1 MAQRVVLHIG
11 PRKTATTYIQRV
23 LQSLVRSRNIPAD
36 LYPIRTRGRVDHN
49 HVPGLIDLVRSAGE
63 IGLQDDAWTLQDGSD
78 ATSLL
83 RAVADAPGDVILSAE
98 AMSVLRPSGVRAV
111 IDALAPAPVD
121 VVITARALDRVLPS
135 SWQQHMRNGNYE
147 AYDSYL
153 ALRAEERRTRIYE
166 VELARAFWRAYRYA
180 DLVRRWHDVARSVSL
195 VTIPAA
201 SADPAETWRRFR
213 SAAGVDALPAEPPA
227 IPDDRANVS
236 LTGAETYAIYGLNL
250 IARAAG
256 HGRREVRAW
265 HRTLIRDG
273 WTDRVDRGPRLGLP
287 AGIRPDVRAWVSE
300 DLADLRASNVV
311 VWGDL
316 NDLECAAEAADPGV
330 PSPDA
335 VAAAAGAALTLLLDT
350 GADADTEA

>member
-11 PRKTATTYIQRV
+11 PRKTATTYLQRV
-23 LQSLVRSRNIPAD
+23 LQSLVRSGDIPAD

-63 IGLQDDAWTLQDGSD
+63 IGLQDDAWTQQDGSD

-83 RAVADAPGDVILSAE
+83 RAVTEARGDVILSAE

-111 IDALAPAPVD
+111 VDALAPAPVD

-135 SWQQHMRNGNYE
+135 SWQQHMRNGNFE
-147 AYDSYL
+147 AYDAYL
-153 ALRAEERRTRIYE
+153 ALRTEERESCIYE
-166 VELARAFWRAYRYA
+166 TELARAFWRAYRYP
-180 DLVRRWHDVARSVSL
+180 DLVRRWQDVARSVSL
-195 VTIPAA
+195 VTIPTG

-213 SAAGVDALPAEPPA
+213 AAAAIDALPAEPPT

-250 IARAAG
+250 VARAAG

-265 HRTLIRDG
+265 HRALIRDG
-273 WTDRVDRGPRLGLP
+273 WTDRANRGPRLGLP
-287 AGIRPDVRAWVSE
+287 ADIRSNVLAWSTE
-300 DLADLRASNVV
+300 DLADLRTCSVAVH
-311 VWGDL
+311 GDL
-316 NDLECAAEAADPGV
+316 DDLACATDGDPGV

-335 VAAAAGAALTLLLDT
+335 VAAAAGAALTRLL
-350 GADADTEA
+350 GADSAASDED